1 MCYTVVPFLFADF
14 QDILS
19 ICYECVCVLNV
30 NIYINIL
37 TIENALRQASVKYSW
52 QILTES
58 VTSIFLRKK
67 GEDEIYVHELSITN
81 SKILRLT
88 SALYC
93 FQRVKVNFFMNL
105 RMEII

>member
-1 MCYTVVPFLFADF
+1 MCYTVIPFLFADF

-58 VTSIFLRKK
+58 VTSIFFEKK
-67 GEDEIYVHELSITN
+67 
-81 SKILRLT
+81 R
-88 SALYC
+88 
-93 FQRVKVNFFMNL
+93 
-105 RMEII
+105 

>member
-1 MCYTVVPFLFADF
+1 M
-14 QDILS
+14 
-19 ICYECVCVLNV
+19 CVCSKCQYIYKYKYTYDRKCVTISVCKIFMANRQKVLLV
-30 NIYINIL
+30 F
-37 TIENALRQASVKYSW
+37 
-52 QILTES
+52 
-58 VTSIFLRKK
+58 FLRKK